1 MDSHQKICS
10 VLKLLSFYLV
20 LPACAERDQFKPGYA
35 SRSVFEAD
43 KSSCLI
49 VAARDADLADQQLER
64 YEQASESAMAGA
76 ALSAMLVGD
85 QQSNRAYKRCMTAKG
100 YKP

>member
-1 MDSHQKICS
+1 MDSQQKIFS
-10 VLKLLSFYLV
+10 VLKMLSICLV
-20 LPACAERDQFKPGYA
+20 LPSCVERDLFEPGYA

-64 YEQASESAMAGA
+64 YEQASEGAMVGA
-76 ALSAMLVGD
+76 ALSAMLVGG
-85 QQSNRAYKRCMTAKG
+85 QRSNRAFKRCMTAKG

>member
-1 MDSHQKICS
+1 MLPIC
-10 VLKLLSFYLV
+10 LI
-20 LPACAERDQFKPGYA
+20 LPSCVERDLFKPGYA

-76 ALSAMLVGD
+76 ALSAMLVGG
-85 QQSNRAYKRCMTAKG
+85 QRSNRAYKRCMTAKG